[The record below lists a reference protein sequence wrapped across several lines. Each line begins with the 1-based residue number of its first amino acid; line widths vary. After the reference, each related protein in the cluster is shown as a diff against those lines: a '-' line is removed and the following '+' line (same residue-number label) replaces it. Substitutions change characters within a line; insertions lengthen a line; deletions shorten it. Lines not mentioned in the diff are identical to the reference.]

1 MDKYY
6 CMKQHDITD
15 CGAACLATISKQHGF
30 TTSITKIREVADPAK
45 GIVKLSPEAFFGK
58 IHEEDVLVKQN
69 CNTSV

>member
-1 MDKYY
+1 MHYVVVQK
-6 CMKQHDITD
+6 
-15 CGAACLATISKQHGF
+15 
-30 TTSITKIREVADPAK
+30 ITKEQIIIADPAK